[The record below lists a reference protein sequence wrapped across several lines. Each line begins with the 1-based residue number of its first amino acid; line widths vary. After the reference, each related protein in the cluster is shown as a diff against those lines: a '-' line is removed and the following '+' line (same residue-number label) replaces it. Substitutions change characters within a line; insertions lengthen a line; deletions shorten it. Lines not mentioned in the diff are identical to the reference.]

1 MCGFLVKISE
11 SKFDYDNLEKSNN
24 RIICRGP
31 DELKVLNSNN
41 SNFSNKLN
49 YSLFFNR
56 LSIIDLETGSQPI
69 YKKES
74 NTLLMFNGEI
84 FNHRNL
90 RSRLENEGVQF
101 STSHSDS
108 EVILNGITR
117 HGKNFLNELN
127 GQFAI
132 SFIDFNQNKLILAR
146 DRLGQKPLFYSIKK
160 DIIFGSNLKS
170 VSEVSKQQNIKKN
183 SLYEYL
189 KLGVITSPN
198 TIFENVYKLQ
208 PGEIVEVDLLT
219 KNKTQFIYWNI
230 NEKLNDLKFEK
241 EEFFEIFKRSVNL
254 RLESDVPIANFLSG
268 GVDSTSIIK
277 AIYDSGKNINS
288 FSAIFENKDFDES
301 KWSRLVS
308 EKYSTN
314 HFEEKLD
321 LNLSIDSVLESID
334 IFDEPYCDPSTVPSY
349 YLSKLIS
356 KNYKV
361 AISGDGGDELL
372 GGYPRVA
379 QALKN
384 KNIFQNTF
392 SKISKLYPAYLG
404 SGYGFTK
411 YSNNI
416 YEHYSK
422 HYEDYKLIQFLKIDY
437 DHSFYK
443 DLNKDYKNLLFKDYS
458 VYLSEMML
466 LKIDRTSM
474 ANSLEVRSPFV
485 DHELVE
491 YIFSHSTPYFD
502 GSNQKV
508 LLKNYLLEDFDQKF
522 IDRKKMGFVFDI
534 EYFIYSNFN
543 EIREIVMGAN
553 LEIAELGKTLNK
565 LRSFKSRINAIRI
578 WKIFF
583 ISRYFKNLQL

>member
-1 MCGFLVKISE
+1 MCGFLGKISE

-208 PGEIVEVDLLT
+208 PGENVEVDVLT

-241 EEFFEIFKRSVNL
+241 EEFLKYL
-254 RLESDVPIANFLSG
+254 
-268 GVDSTSIIK
+268 
-277 AIYDSGKNINS
+277 
-288 FSAIFENKDFDES
+288 KD
-301 KWSRLVS
+301 R
-308 EKYSTN
+308 
-314 HFEEKLD
+314 
-321 LNLSIDSVLESID
+321 
-334 IFDEPYCDPSTVPSY
+334 
-349 YLSKLIS
+349 
-356 KNYKV
+356 
-361 AISGDGGDELL
+361 
-372 GGYPRVA
+372 
-379 QALKN
+379 
-384 KNIFQNTF
+384 
-392 SKISKLYPAYLG
+392 
-404 SGYGFTK
+404 
-411 YSNNI
+411 
-416 YEHYSK
+416 
-422 HYEDYKLIQFLKIDY
+422 
-437 DHSFYK
+437 
-443 DLNKDYKNLLFKDYS
+443 
-458 VYLSEMML
+458 
-466 LKIDRTSM
+466 
-474 ANSLEVRSPFV
+474 
-485 DHELVE
+485 
-491 YIFSHSTPYFD
+491 
-502 GSNQKV
+502 
-508 LLKNYLLEDFDQKF
+508 
-522 IDRKKMGFVFDI
+522 
-534 EYFIYSNFN
+534 
-543 EIREIVMGAN
+543 
-553 LEIAELGKTLNK
+553 
-565 LRSFKSRINAIRI
+565 
-578 WKIFF
+578 
-583 ISRYFKNLQL
+583 